1 MHKYNILE
9 LNEKQLAD
17 LQVIAESL
25 GLKKIKS
32 LNKQD
37 LIYKIL
43 DEQAVSLAG
52 IQIEKEK
59 EKEARK
65 LEQQQKKGRKTR
77 SESDET
83 ADSKKEKEPKASTA
97 TELKS
102 AEEVEKKTVKPT
114 RSTKKTEA
122 EPANKQEKATQ
133 ASAPKSKKLNSPKQ
147 VVQPQA
153 KLEKQPVDLFSSI
166 EQESPKNHKPE
177 PIQQPPAAQPRA
189 ETLPV
194 LPAAPLEPL
203 VLPAVDEIVLPEP
216 ATVMEAPVQ
225 EQSAEKKRLIFKHAS
240 DTNSVLD
247 QVLPTYKNQAGRSE
261 KVAKTHETTN
271 TNTSQGRNGH
281 SVQPNNNKHANNNQT
296 HHRNTPQQE
305 KVYDF
310 DGILI
315 GTGVLEIIQD
325 GYGFLR
331 SSDYNY
337 LTSPDD
343 IYVSQSQIKLFGLKT
358 GDVVE
363 GAIRPPKEGEKYFPL
378 VKVDRI
384 NGRTPEEVR
393 DRVPFDHLTPLF
405 PDEKFRLT
413 ERRSPKIYDNIAV
426 RVVDLFS
433 PIGKGQRGLIVA
445 QPKTGK
451 TMLLKDIAN
460 AIAANHPEVYMIIL
474 LIDERPEEVTDMA
487 RSVDAEVIASTFDEP
502 AERHV
507 KIADIVLNKA
517 KRMVECGHDVVILLD
532 SITRLARAYNTVQ
545 PASGKVLSG
554 GVDANALQKPKRFFG
569 AARNIENGGS
579 LTILATAL
587 TETGSKMDDVIFE
600 EFKGTGNMELQLDR
614 KLSNKR
620 LYPAVDII
628 ASSTRRD
635 DLLQDQAAVNRMWIL
650 RKYLSDMNSIEAMEF
665 VKKQMEN
672 TRDNMEFL
680 ASMNG

>member
-1 MHKYNILE
+1 MQKYNILE
-9 LNEKQLAD
+9 LNEKLLPE
-17 LQVIAESL
+17 LQSIAEEL
-25 GLKKIKS
+25 GIKKVSSLKKEE
-32 LNKQD
+32 LV
-37 LIYKIL
+37 YRIL
-43 DEQAVSLAG
+43 DEQAISYAG
-52 IQIEKEK
+52 IQAEKMK
-59 EKEARK
+59 EKEA
-65 LEQQQKKGRKTR
+65 KKPVEGRKR
-77 SESDET
+77 GRPAKAASPKVAKAET
-83 ADSKKEKEPKASTA
+83 AEAAESAQQASEKPVAAPADKKEQKEQPERKKRVRIEKKEKVAGAIAPSEDNKEVVVSKEPQTISMVTEISAVETPAVVESPVEKPLLPPVVAELETEEEAALPENTTPVEVAEETTSPQATEEEPKRI
-97 TELKS
+97 
-102 AEEVEKKTVKPT
+102 VFRHPD
-114 RSTKKTEA
+114 
-122 EPANKQEKATQ
+122 
-133 ASAPKSKKLNSPKQ
+133 
-147 VVQPQA
+147 A
-153 KLEKQPVDLFSSI
+153 K
-166 EQESPKNHKPE
+166 
-177 PIQQPPAAQPRA
+177 
-189 ETLPV
+189 
-194 LPAAPLEPL
+194 
-203 VLPAVDEIVLPEP
+203 
-216 ATVMEAPVQ
+216 
-225 EQSAEKKRLIFKHAS
+225 
-240 DTNSVLD
+240 SVLD
-247 QVLPTYKNQAGRSE
+247 QIFPFSAPKPEAN
-261 KVAKTHETTN
+261 KP
-271 TNTSQGRNGH
+271 
-281 SVQPNNNKHANNNQT
+281 QPEAAPQQNNPRQNNRQNNHNNNRNNNNANNNQ
-296 HHRNTPQQE
+296 QAQE
-305 KVYDF
+305 KMYEF
-310 DGILI
+310 DGILT
-315 GTGVLEIIQD
+315 GTGVLEMMQD

-363 GAIRPPKEGEKYFPL
+363 GSIRPPKEGEKYFQL
-378 VKVDRI
+378 VKVDKI

-405 PDEKFRLT
+405 PDEKFMLT
-413 ERRSPKIYDNIAV
+413 ARKSPKVYDNIAV

-460 AIAANHPEVYMIIL
+460 AIAYNHPEVYMIIL

-487 RSVDAEVIASTFDEP
+487 RSVDAEVIASTFDDP
-502 AERHV
+502 AERRV
-507 KIADIVLNKA
+507 KIAEIVLNKA

-614 KLSNKR
+614 KLANKR
-620 LYPAVDII
+620 IYPAVDIT

-635 DLLQDQAAVNRMWIL
+635 DLLQDESTLNRMWVL
-650 RKYLSDMNSIEAMEF
+650 RKYLSDMNSMEAMEF
-665 VKKQMEN
+665 VKQRMEQ
-672 TRDNMEFL
+672 TVDNMEFL